1 MELYNNDCLE
11 VMKDLSA
18 NSIDLLF
25 CDLPYGQTSCKW
37 DSKIDLTLFW
47 KEVNRICKKECP
59 MFFTTTT
66 RFGVD
71 LINSNPTNFR
81 YDLVWVKSKGA
92 GFLNA
97 KKMPMR
103 KHEMIYVFYRKLP
116 LYDLTSHKHKFI
128 NDYNEAKNIDEELK
142 CYGEGS
148 HNSEYTGEARKA
160 NVYDPPLPNS
170 VITTKLREDV
180 NGLYGTETKKIFFYE
195 NGKLKNSEPR
205 YDPPLPNS
213 VIKQQLEDTPYGD
226 ISVLKHSNRKDRINI
241 YEPPLPDSVIKED
254 GFEYKKSTSA
264 NEIIYRKDLSV
275 KQYKGEQHGIAVY
288 DPPLPVS
295 VIKTELVSNV
305 LSYRNPAGLY
315 DPPFPDSILE
325 IKSQKGKHSTQ
336 KPVALMEWILKY
348 YSKEGDTVLD
358 PTMGSGSTGVACK
371 AMKRNFIGIE
381 KDEKIYKSAFERLNN
396 II

>member
-1 MELYNNDCLE
+1 MNLYNNDCLE

-37 DSKIDLTLFW
+37 DCKIDLELFW

-66 RFGVD
+66 RFGVE
-71 LINSNPTNFR
+71 LINSNPKNFR
-81 YDLVWVKSKGA
+81 YDLVWVKSVAA
-92 GFLNA
+92 GFLLA

-116 LYDLTSHKHKFI
+116 LYDLTSHSHKFI
-128 NDYNEAKNIDEELK
+128 NEYTEIKNNSGENK
-142 CYGEGS
+142 CYGDGS
-148 HNSEYTGEARKA
+148 HNSEYIGEARKA
-160 NVYDPPLPNS
+160 NVYEPPLPVS

-180 NGLYGTETKKIFFYE
+180 NGLYGTETKKIFIYE
-195 NGKLKNSEPR
+195 DGKLKNSEPR
-205 YDPPLPNS
+205 
-213 VIKQQLEDTPYGD
+213 
-226 ISVLKHSNRKDRINI
+226 
-241 YEPPLPDSVIKED
+241 
-254 GFEYKKSTSA
+254 
-264 NEIIYRKDLSV
+264 
-275 KQYKGEQHGIAVY
+275 Y

-315 DPPFPDSILE
+315 DPPLPNSILE

-336 KPVALMEWILKY
+336 KPTDLMEWILKY
-348 YSKEGDTVLD
+348 YSKEGDTILD
-358 PTMGSGSTGVACK
+358 PTMGSGSTGIACK
-371 AMKRNFIGIE
+371 NMNRKFIGIE
-381 KDEKIYKSAFERLNN
+381 KDEKIYKDAVERLK
-396 II
+396 

>member
-1 MELYNNDCLE
+1 MNLYNNDCLE

-37 DSKIDLTLFW
+37 DCKIDLELFW

-66 RFGVD
+66 RFGVE
-71 LINSNPTNFR
+71 LINSNPKNFR
-81 YDLVWVKSKGA
+81 YDLVWVKTVNA

-116 LYDLTSHKHKFI
+116 FYDLTSHKHKFI
-128 NDYNEAKNIDEELK
+128 NDYNEAKNINEDLK

-148 HNSEYTGEARKA
+148 HDSEYTGEARKA
-160 NVYDPPLPNS
+160 NVYEPPLPNS

-180 NGLYGTETKKIFFYE
+180 NGLYGTETKKIFIYKD
-195 NGKLKNSEPR
+195 GKLKNSEPR

-213 VIKQQLEDTPYGD
+213 VIKIELENTLYGD
-226 ISVLKHSNRKDRINI
+226 INVLEHSNRKDRIN
-241 YEPPLPDSVIKED
+241 L
-254 GFEYKKSTSA
+254 
-264 NEIIYRKDLSV
+264 
-275 KQYKGEQHGIAVY
+275 Y

-315 DPPFPDSILE
+315 DPPLPNSVIQIRGKTKEINNDVYNVDERMINGKLYHYPRQLQKGDESIYDPPLPNSILE

-336 KPVALMEWILKY
+336 KPTALMEWILKY

-371 AMKRNFIGIE
+371 LMKRNFIGIE
-381 KDEKIYKSAFERLNN
+381 KDEKIYKVAVERLK
-396 II
+396 